1 MLCQKCAAK
10 DEINNTSQT
19 SQVDFKIMYI
29 LYENLIDKLKIKC
42 KTTKGKPKVRF
53 RWKGNVDELRD
64 FVSLVLKK
72 SGTWHDTRKSTKTFK
87 TASLTVMYY
96 MNTLTLQLRGNKALE
111 TREFLINL
119 KETASSIK
127 KKKGVLDSSSDTI
140 PSASIDSKPEQY
152 PVQDPHEECEY
163 DTNDTSSQTSTISS
177 CLSPTTTTSYT
188 LWNEAVL
195 NIDPDTPQLFIPEP
209 NNTRSHRVIADLNAV
224 EDDLLKLRKEKHEK
238 WKKSKP
244 DHTSTETQPHQKL
257 EGTNTNVITT
267 LPDNTNKLLGSIDV
281 KGIISLL
288 KDQISNTE
296 KLQKKIDQIT
306 EKNFQLKKELNSYF
320 SEYGTKVAKVSMTS
334 ANCQPVDCEQD
345 KHARCDLK
353 LNTWQRSKHTYKSS
367 LNADQQPVVTSN
379 KYEILSTVPEE
390 MQSRPSFEVQMENI
404 RLQRQVEYLRDR
416 VAQSSPTVP
425 TDNYKKT
432 DQKRDEKSPR
442 VRGRHSKNSEHRSSE
457 HKYTVSIIGDSIVK
471 HLDGKKL
478 SNKQRHVYVKSFPG
492 ATSDDFI
499 DYCKPIAK
507 RTPDIMV
514 VHVGTNDLKSK
525 DAITVVDNIAKVKE
539 TIKTISPKTK
549 VLISTLTNRYDNEE
563 FEHKVTSLNEAIKRS
578 FQNDVIDNSNLDE
591 TCVNKGGLH
600 LSRKGT
606 IHLAMNYKQM
616 SSDL

>member
-10 DEINNTSQT
+10 DEINKTSQT

-53 RWKGNVDELRD
+53 RWKGNVYELRD

-87 TASLTVMYY
+87 TANLTVMYY

-111 TREFLINL
+111 TSEFLINL

-127 KKKGVLDSSSDTI
+127 KTKGVLDSSSDTI
-140 PSASIDSKPEQY
+140 PLASIDSKPEQY

-163 DTNDTSSQTSTISS
+163 DTNDTSSQASTISS

-209 NNTRSHRVIADLNAV
+209 NNTWSHRVIADLNAV

-267 LPDNTNKLLGSIDV
+267 LLDNTNKLLGSIDV

-306 EKNFQLKKELNSYF
+306 EENFQLKKELNLYF
-320 SEYGTKVAKVSMTS
+320 SEYATKV
-334 ANCQPVDCEQD
+334 C
-345 KHARCDLK
+345 
-353 LNTWQRSKHTYKSS
+353 
-367 LNADQQPVVTSN
+367 
-379 KYEILSTVPEE
+379 
-390 MQSRPSFEVQMENI
+390 
-404 RLQRQVEYLRDR
+404 
-416 VAQSSPTVP
+416 
-425 TDNYKKT
+425 
-432 DQKRDEKSPR
+432 
-442 VRGRHSKNSEHRSSE
+442 
-457 HKYTVSIIGDSIVK
+457 
-471 HLDGKKL
+471 
-478 SNKQRHVYVKSFPG
+478 
-492 ATSDDFI
+492 
-499 DYCKPIAK
+499 
-507 RTPDIMV
+507 
-514 VHVGTNDLKSK
+514 
-525 DAITVVDNIAKVKE
+525 
-539 TIKTISPKTK
+539 
-549 VLISTLTNRYDNEE
+549 
-563 FEHKVTSLNEAIKRS
+563 
-578 FQNDVIDNSNLDE
+578 
-591 TCVNKGGLH
+591 
-600 LSRKGT
+600 
-606 IHLAMNYKQM
+606 
-616 SSDL
+616 